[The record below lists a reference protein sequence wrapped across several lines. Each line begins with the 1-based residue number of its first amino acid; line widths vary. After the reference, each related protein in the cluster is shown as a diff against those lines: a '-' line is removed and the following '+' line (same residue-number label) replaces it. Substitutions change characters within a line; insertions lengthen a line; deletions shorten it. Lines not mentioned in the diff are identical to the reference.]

1 MTTKFV
7 LRQNPTKTPTAEI
20 PIIGEYIFDGNIF
33 TIGSDAANNLVLP
46 EAAAEQFVVMRED
59 GRLTLINS
67 AEGTVLNTTFLRRE
81 AIEPITDGDVV
92 RVGGYTI
99 SVVVGEDAAAANV
112 PASDVP
118 ASKAFRA
125 TADAVNNPVS
135 EKSAP
140 AREAPKPLQTSA
152 PEPTNQRNFA
162 DVLDTLRTEED
173 SFYFIR
179 HNENGETVNVPLE
192 DVATPI
198 GETAAGDIAFTI
210 AEISAIYAIARKDW
224 SGILLESQRRG
235 AVFVNDEPVDAT
247 RRLRND
253 DRVTFTPR
261 TKVALV
267 LHEPSSLVAL
277 ESLLSARVDPN
288 SARFGGLASQNA
300 AAATAAEKPTMT
312 PVKTAVSPLERRYF
326 NHFSLFEVAAMI
338 IGTLIGAVLVFLLL
352 EVVLA

>member
-7 LRQNPTKTPTAEI
+7 LSQNLTKNQTAEN
-20 PIIGEYIFDGNIF
+20 PILGEYLFDGNIF
-33 TIGSDAANNLVLP
+33 TVGSDAANNLVLP

-67 AEGTVLNTTFLRRE
+67 HEGTVLNTNFLRRE
-81 AIEPITDGDVV
+81 AIEPISGGDIVKI
-92 RVGGYTI
+92 GNYTI
-99 SVVVGEDAAAANV
+99 SVVVGEEGAATVEA
-112 PASDVP
+112 P

-125 TADAVNNPVS
+125 TADAANNPAS
-135 EKSAP
+135 EKQAP
-140 AREAPKPLQTSA
+140 ARPPEAPKPLA
-152 PEPTNQRNFA
+152 ANAAEPTSQRNFA

-179 HNENGETVNVPLE
+179 HNENGETANVPLE

-198 GETAAGDIAFTI
+198 GETAGGDIAFTI

-277 ESLLSARVDPN
+277 ESLLSARVEPG
-288 SARFGGLASQNA
+288 SARFGGLAAQNA
-300 AAATAAEKPTMT
+300 AVQQPENQTPT
-312 PVKTAVSPLERRYF
+312 PPAKAKASPLERRYF

-338 IGTLIGAVLVFLLL
+338 IGTLIGAVLIFLLL